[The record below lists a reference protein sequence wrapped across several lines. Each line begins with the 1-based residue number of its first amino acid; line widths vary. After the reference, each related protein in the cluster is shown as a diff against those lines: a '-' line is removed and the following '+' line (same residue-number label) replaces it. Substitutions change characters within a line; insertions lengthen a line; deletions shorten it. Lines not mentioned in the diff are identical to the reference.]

1 MRLKSLMTPGQIV
14 DRLYQIVFDM
24 QKADERMLTRI
35 DFDTI
40 THDEMRSLAAAL
52 LTGDSQFV
60 RTMDETEEQAALD
73 PDWGSW
79 IEGQP
84 VTSAILSNRAVL
96 IDLLPLDPAQFAQC
110 YRITVGQFIAIAK
123 WFQKNGKR
131 LHINIRNIDLQN
143 PESFMAYAE
152 QTESIGLILQELDD
166 NALFYCLPAR
176 RELLFSLS
184 DNNRPQQR
192 LRLKNEFEVSK
203 AFVEEHF
210 TRLQAAY
217 DSLPQLGERTG
228 AQNVIAGAAVRGGH
242 LIAPIQLAWRL
253 AYYRSYTAMFSNFE
267 STVIDEV
274 LSMDKPSSMELA
286 TLART
291 VTLYHHRFTAPI
303 TGAFGGTY
311 NLSLSEY
318 GPMLD
323 EIDLGSAKDR
333 IHGLTTHSSLSEA
346 ERELWEWVATERVR
360 KEGRRLQDSVSTAFA
375 MVQRQQQVRD
385 EVVDYILN
393 QAKPITDDIQ
403 AYRNDLLRG
412 VRSNLLR
419 QMRGA
424 DQPLSATDYAEAFES
439 YSAGELL
446 TEMEKAVA
454 KANSVGSVVAG
465 SLLFGFGLSFT
476 AASAGPALQG
486 VASLFISPEA
496 LGTILDEAATEPAK
510 SGLGKLVA
518 RLRGRTPTNM
528 MISGILDDIGA
539 LQDANRKTE
548 QLGV

>member
-24 QKADERMLTRI
+24 QKADERLLTRV

-40 THDEMRSLAAAL
+40 THDEMRSLAASL
-52 LTGDSQFV
+52 LTGDTQFI
-60 RTMDETEEQAALD
+60 RTSDETAEQAALD

-96 IDLLPLDPAQFAQC
+96 IDLLPLDPAQFAAR

-131 LHINIRNIDLQN
+131 LHINIRDVDLQN
-143 PESFMAYAE
+143 PETFMAYAN
-152 QTESIGLILQELDD
+152 QTESIGLILQELED
-166 NALFYCLPAR
+166 NSLFYCLPAR

-184 DNNRPQQR
+184 DGNRPQDRQR
-192 LRLKNEFEVSK
+192 LKRQFEVSN
-203 AFVEEHF
+203 AFVTEHF
-210 TRLQAAY
+210 ERLRAPYEA
-217 DSLPQLGERTG
+217 LPAPEDRTD
-228 AQNVIAGAAVRGGH
+228 AQDIIAGASVRGGQ
-242 LIAPIQLAWRL
+242 LIAPAQLAWRL
-253 AYYRSYTAMFSNFE
+253 AYYRAYTAMFSEFE
-267 STVIDEV
+267 STRIDEIFA
-274 LSMDKPSSMELA
+274 LDKPDAVEMA
-286 TLART
+286 TLARL

-323 EIDLGSAKDR
+323 EIDLGSAKDK

-360 KEGRRLQDSVSTAFA
+360 KEGKRVQDSVSTAFA
-375 MVQRQQQVRD
+375 MVQRQREVRD

-412 VRSNLLR
+412 VRSNLLN
-419 QMRGA
+419 QMRGSER
-424 DQPLSATDYAEAFES
+424 PLSASDYAEAFES
-439 YSAGELL
+439 YSAGGLL
-446 TEMEKAVA
+446 GEMEKAVE

-465 SLLFGFGLSFT
+465 TVLFGFGLSFT
-476 AASAGPALQG
+476 SVTAWPAMTG

-496 LGTILDEAATEPAK
+496 LQTVLDEAATEPTK
-510 SGLGKLVA
+510 TGLGKLVA
-518 RLRGRTPTNM
+518 RMRGRTPTNM

-539 LQDANRKTE
+539 LQDQGRKVGN
-548 QLGV
+548 LGV